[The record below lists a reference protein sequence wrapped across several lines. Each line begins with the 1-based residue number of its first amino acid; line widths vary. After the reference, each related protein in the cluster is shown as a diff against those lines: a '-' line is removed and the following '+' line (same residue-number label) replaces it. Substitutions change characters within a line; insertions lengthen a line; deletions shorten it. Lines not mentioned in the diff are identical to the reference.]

1 MMKAAAEEK
10 PLPQRNQ
17 GEVGP
22 GATHSVT
29 GKGVAS
35 KTIDI
40 DFLFLNLST
49 CTRCKGT
56 NEMLD
61 EALAIVHP
69 VLEATG
75 IKVNVRK
82 TQIQTLEQAR
92 SLRFVSS
99 PTIRVNDRDIA
110 LEQKESRCD
119 SCESAC
125 GEPVDCRVWVYQ
137 GQEST
142 VAPVGMIVEAILRGI
157 YAGEQLPAPMP
168 YQDVPDNLKR
178 VFAARAS
185 GVVGR
190 TC

>member
-1 MMKAAAEEK
+1 MKT
-10 PLPQRNQ
+10 
-17 GEVGP
+17 G
-22 GATHSVT
+22 TTTSVT
-29 GKGVAS
+29 DKDLAY

-40 DFLFLNLST
+40 DFLFLNLTT

-56 NEMLD
+56 NETLD

-75 IKVNVRK
+75 IKANVRR

-92 SLRFVSS
+92 AQRFVSF
-99 PTIRVNDRDIA
+99 PTIRVNGRDIT
-110 LEQKESRCD
+110 LERKESRCD
-119 SCESAC
+119 SCGSAC

-142 VAPVGMIVEAILRGI
+142 VAPVGMIVEAILRGV
-157 YAGEQLPAPMP
+157 YAGEQLPEPLP
-168 YQDVPDNLKR
+168 YQDVPENLKR
-178 VFAARAS
+178 VFAARTS
-185 GVVGR
+185 GVAGR